1 VPVVHPLTR
10 RRPEYAIAIEGGF
23 GLTFDY
29 GEEETMEI
37 EVCRAI
43 RNPRAVVPPG
53 GELDP
58 QTFYSGC
65 QWFQY
70 CIHAGYRRVLFAFLQ
85 EIGMVCRKELPVDEC
100 GFRGRYL
107 AKVLDSFVK
116 ELEHHQRKSESFLS
130 PEAGVDFNTVEP
142 HLFRSRVL
150 NPILQRQLRGI
161 PDNESAL
168 VKKAVGTT
176 MAAAQEFYLSL
187 DPLHPNLARRMFKN
201 LLYIS
206 PVRSSLVFFNRQV
219 NEGSWRNILL
229 NTKFLLGS
237 RSEHPAGAW
246 NEEVLYDF
254 EIEMIGKENLG
265 GIYQGLI
272 NASVS
277 SRVDSVYI
285 SSPSYVSS
293 GNQTTGS
300 PPSCCIEKELP
311 TPAAGDQEVPPPA
324 VEKETP
330 LPLL

>member
-1 VPVVHPLTR
+1 LTVDGDIG
-10 RRPEYAIAIEGGF
+10 PGS
-23 GLTFDY
+23 FDY
-29 GEEETMEI
+29 GEKETMEVHASI
-37 EVCRAI
+37 VLRD
-43 RNPRAVVPPG
+43 PRAVEPPG
-53 GELDP
+53 GNLD
-58 QTFYSGC
+58 QGTLCSGSNSC
-65 QWFQY
+65 SY
-70 CIHAGYRRVLFAFLQ
+70 TIHAGYRRVLQGLLK
-85 EIGMVCRKELPVDEC
+85 EIEMIGRKEVPVDEC
-100 GFRGRYL
+100 AFRGWYL
-107 AKVLDSFVK
+107 VKVLDSFVK
-116 ELEHHQRKSESFLS
+116 ELELRQRKPKGFRSI
-130 PEAGVDFNTVEP
+130 GVGIQSTLEVP
-142 HLFRSRVL
+142 HVFRSRAL
-150 NPILQRQLRGI
+150 NPILQRQLHRI

-300 PPSCCIEKELP
+300 PPSCCPIEKELP
-311 TPAAGDQEVPPPA
+311 TPAAGDQEVPLPPA
-324 VEKETP
+324 VKKEP
-330 LPLL
+330 LPPS